1 MESSR
6 TAEGRVRRPFARLA
20 AIGVAAAMV
29 VALLP
34 GVALAAGPDHLILTP
49 AGGTPAPAAGPV
61 TFTAA
66 RYTSSDVLVGSVVPA
81 KLTYLVVTG
90 LSGNCVVNVCT
101 FTKAGA
107 ATVDAFVTSSSA
119 VVGSIVM
126 NVTVGAMVGFVFT
139 LSATN
144 PTVSQPTPWM
154 ETVGVADAV
163 TVCAVDSLGNT
174 TTTYVGTVSFT
185 SSDPLAA
192 MPAFY
197 TFTLANAGCVTI
209 PVTFGTTDT
218 QWLKVNDVTTPL
230 GPPTAL
236 WGEAYFDVFLPNS
249 YLFTSLDAPV
259 RLLATRSNNGLNG
272 VFQAN
277 TPRAFLIANRG
288 GVPWC
293 AKAVTGDITVTDATA
308 GWAVFLG
315 PTSQAAPTS
324 STVNFTKGQ
333 TVANNLTV
341 QLSPTGYLW
350 ATYISTSGNTADL
363 VFDVTGYYGCEGGD
377 YSSPAYEP
385 VRVLDTR
392 VNTGGIGRLT
402 AGLPV
407 HFTVA
412 GVPEDATAV
421 TGNLTVANATAAWAV
436 YLGPTSQAAPSSST
450 VNFTAGQ
457 TVANGVT
464 VGLGRLH
471 GDPVLYAT
479 FISWPGNT
487 TDLVFDVT
495 GYYSGDSTSRWD
507 SNSLYH
513 HGLVYVPM
521 APNRILDPRY
531 GTGGLPGPIP
541 ANLPQPFQVTSRNWI
556 PDEAMAVTGNVTVT
570 DATSG
575 YALFVGPTPIAT
587 PTPTSNINFVAG
599 QILAN
604 GMTVA
609 IHPDDPAPVG
619 EKGMLNATYES
630 SMPGATTNLVFDVT
644 GYFIHFRL
652 VQPDLSTTPSSTA
665 GPIGT
670 VLNDTATLMGAMFPT
685 GTVDFNLYG
694 PSSTP
699 VCSTPIY
706 SQTVA
711 VSDASATP
719 SPGFTTLA
727 AGSYYWTASYSGDDN
742 NRSASSG
749 CGDETVVIAKASP
762 TLTTA
767 QIPAS
772 AIAGTTIY
780 DTANLV
786 GAAALDGTGTY
797 SFGLYSDPSCTTI
810 VPGATWTYAATTTS
824 QTTVSGWNTTSMTV
838 GTYYWGASFSGD
850 GNNNAP
856 VSMTC
861 NEPVVLTPGV

>member
-6 TAEGRVRRPFARLA
+6 TAEGRVRRPFARLVALGMA
-20 AIGVAAAMV
+20 AVLAV
-29 VALLP
+29 SLLP
-34 GVALAAGPDHLILTP
+34 GTALAAGPDHLILT
-49 AGGTPAPAAGPV
+49 ASTGTTAAAGVPV

-66 RYTSSDVLVGSVVPA
+66 EYTSSDVLVGPVLPA
-81 KLTYLVVTG
+81 NLTYSLVPG
-90 LSGNCVVNVCT
+90 LSGSCVVNVCT
-101 FTKAGA
+101 FNKAG
-107 ATVDAFVTSSSA
+107 TVTVYASVTAGPA

-126 NVTVGAMVGFVFT
+126 NVTVGAMVGFDFT

-144 PTVSQPTPWM
+144 PTNVSNSELNRWM
-154 ETVGVADAV
+154 ETVGVADTL
-163 TVCAVDSLGNT
+163 TVCAVDTLGNT
-174 TTTYVGTVSFT
+174 LTTYVGTVSFT

-192 MPAFY
+192 LPANY
-197 TFTLANAGCVTI
+197 TFKLADAGCVKI
-209 PVTFGTTDT
+209 PVTFGTTDN

-230 GPPTAL
+230 GPSTAL
-236 WGEAYFDVFLPNS
+236 WGEAFFDVFLPNS
-249 YLFTSLDAPV
+249 YLFAPLDAPV
-259 RLLATRSNNGLNG
+259 RLLDTRYNNGLNG
-272 VFQAN
+272 VFTAN
-277 TPRAFLIANRG
+277 VPRAFLIANRG

-293 AKAVTGDITVTDATA
+293 ATAVTGNITVTDATA
-308 GWAVFLG
+308 AWAVYLG

-350 ATYISTSGNTADL
+350 ATYISTTGNTADL

-377 YSSPAYEP
+377 YFYPAYQP

-407 HFTVA
+407 HFTVT
-412 GVPEDATAV
+412 GVPADATAV

-464 VGLGRLH
+464 VKLGRLH
-471 GDPVLYAT
+471 GDAVLYAT
-479 FISWPGNT
+479 YISTAGNT

-495 GYYSGDSTSRWD
+495 GYYSGDLTSRRD

-513 HGLVYVPM
+513 HGLAYVPM
-521 APNRILDPRY
+521 APTRILDTRN
-531 GTGGLPGPIP
+531 GNGGLGTIP

-570 DATSG
+570 DSTSG
-575 YALFVGPTPIAT
+575 YAIFVGPTPIAT

-644 GYFIHFRL
+644 GYFIHFRD
-652 VQPDLSTTPSSTA
+652 VQPALKTTPSAVT

-670 VLNDTATLMGAMFPT
+670 VLNDTATLMGANFPT
-685 GTVDFNLYG
+685 GTITFNLWSATLLYTVTETVG
-694 PSSTP
+694 GSGATTTP
-699 VCSTPIY
+699 GFK
-706 SQTVA
+706 TVA
-711 VSDASATP
+711 
-719 SPGFTTLA
+719 
-727 AGSYYWTASYSGDDN
+727 AGDYCWIVTYSGDAN
-742 NRSASSG
+742 NDPASSS
-749 CGDETVVIAKASP
+749 CDSERVTIAKATP
-762 TLTTA
+762 TLTTT
-767 QIPAS
+767 QIPAT
-772 AIAGTTIY
+772 AAVDATIY
-780 DTANLV
+780 DTAHLV

-797 SFGLYSDPSCTTI
+797 SFGLYTNSSCTTQ
-810 VPGATWTYAATTTS
+810 VAGATWTYAATTTS
-824 QTTVSGWNTTSMTV
+824 QTTVSGFDASTLDP

-856 VSMTC
+856 ILPMTC
-861 NEPVVLTPGV
+861 NEPVVVTGG